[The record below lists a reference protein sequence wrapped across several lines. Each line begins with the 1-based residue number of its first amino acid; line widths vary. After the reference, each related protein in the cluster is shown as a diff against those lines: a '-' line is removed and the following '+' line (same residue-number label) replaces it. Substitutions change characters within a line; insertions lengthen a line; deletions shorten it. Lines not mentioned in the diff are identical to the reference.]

1 MKEYISVSEYA
12 KIEGISVQAV
22 YKRLNGSL
30 KPFLIVKDGK
40 KLIKSECLSSTYS
53 TTFKPEFKTDSTLDS
68 TIVEML
74 KAQLEVKDRQI
85 EALQKQNEALTAA
98 LTAAQALHAGTM
110 QEIKEISVN
119 EDKASTDPGRSVY
132 EDNAPGGLLRRFA
145 RRRRKSADH

>member
-1 MKEYISVSEYA
+1 M
-12 KIEGISVQAV
+12 QAV

-98 LTAAQALHAGTM
+98 LTAAQALHAGTI
-110 QEIKEISVN
+110 QERLAVSDAGGPAETA
-119 EDKASTDPGRSVY
+119 DTDPEPDR
-132 EDNAPGGLLRRFA
+132 PQRRGLFA
-145 RRRRKSADH
+145 RIFGRK